1 MEDLIVHLS
10 VFSKATN
17 INTEYE
23 SKLKIVPN
31 KNEVKVEPLSME
43 MTLATPSIETKST
56 FNNIELELQ
65 DNSRKRNIAEQ
76 E

>member
-1 MEDLIVHLS
+1 DLIVHSS

-31 KNEVKVEPLSME
+31 KNEVKVEPLPIE
-43 MTLATPSIETKST
+43 TTLATPSIETKST
-56 FNNIELELQ
+56 VNNIELEIQ
-65 DNSRKRNIAEQ
+65 DNPRKRNMAEQ